1 MNHQVQFDAELIRR
15 YDVTGPRYTSY
26 PTAVEFAPVEEGGY
40 IRRAEASNA
49 TGRPLSLYIH
59 VPFCEKLCFYCACNK
74 VVTKRHE
81 RALPYLQ
88 ALYREMALQGAL
100 FDRERPVEQLHFGG
114 GTPTFLNDEQLAGVM
129 EELARH
135 FHLLDD
141 QRQEYSIEIDPRTTD
156 PARIRALADMGL
168 NRISLGVQ
176 DVDEWVQK
184 AVNRIQPVE
193 LTAAI
198 VEQAR
203 ASAYRSVSM
212 DLIYGLPLQTADSFA
227 RTLETVVA
235 LRPDRLAV
243 YNYAHLPELFKPQRR
258 IDENQL
264 PSAEEKLE
272 ILRQSIEYLVGQ
284 GYVYIGMDHFA
295 LPDDELVKAQEEGH
309 LQRNF
314 QGYSTRGHCDMVGLG
329 VSAIGFVNDYYA
341 QNSKDLE
348 DYQQRLAQG
357 RLPVHKGYACNRDDS
372 IRRAVIQEIMCH
384 HRLSYPWVEQR
395 FGLRMETYFSPEL
408 GALEPLANDGLIRF
422 LDTGFEVTDRG
433 RILLRHVAMVFD
445 RYLQQR
451 RQARFSK
458 VI

>member
-1 MNHQVQFDAELIRR
+1 MNHQVLFDAELIRR

-26 PTAVEFAPVEEGGY
+26 PTAVEFGPARPETYLEH
-40 IRRAEASNA
+40 AERSNVS
-49 TGRPLSLYIH
+49 GRPLSVYIH

-74 VVTKRHE
+74 VVTKRHDK
-81 RALPYLQ
+81 APPYLQ
-88 ALYREMALQGAL
+88 ALFREMELQGRA

-114 GTPTFLNDEQLAGVM
+114 GTPTFLDDDQLAEVM
-129 EELARH
+129 ENLGRH
-135 FHLLDD
+135 FRLLKDD
-141 QRQEYSIEIDPRTTD
+141 RREYAIEIDPRTTD

-176 DVDEWVQK
+176 DVEERVQR

-203 ASAYRSVSM
+203 ASGYKSVSM
-212 DLIYGLPLQTADSFA
+212 DLIYGLPLQSADSFA
-227 RTLETVVA
+227 RTLQIVVGMK
-235 LRPDRLAV
+235 PNRLAV
-243 YNYAHLPELFKPQRR
+243 YNYAHLPHLFKPQRR
-258 IDENQL
+258 ISEADL
-264 PSAEEKLE
+264 PSAEEKLV
-272 ILRQSIEYLVGQ
+272 ILQQTIEYLTDQ

-295 LPDDELVKAQEEGH
+295 LPDDELVQAQEKGE

-314 QGYSTRGHCDMVGLG
+314 QGYSTHGHCDMLGLG
-329 VSAIGFVNDYYA
+329 VSAIGFVDNYYA
-341 QNSKDLE
+341 QNHKDLSA
-348 DYQQRLAQG
+348 YQQTLSEGRLA
-357 RLPVHKGYACNRDDS
+357 VHKGYACDTDDS

-384 HRLSYPWVEQR
+384 HRLCYDWVERR
-395 FGLRMETYFSPEL
+395 FGLRMHEYFASEL
-408 GALEPLANDGLIRF
+408 QALPALAEDGLIE
-422 LDTGFEVTDRG
+422 LNEQGFTVTDRG

-451 RQARFSK
+451 RQASFSK